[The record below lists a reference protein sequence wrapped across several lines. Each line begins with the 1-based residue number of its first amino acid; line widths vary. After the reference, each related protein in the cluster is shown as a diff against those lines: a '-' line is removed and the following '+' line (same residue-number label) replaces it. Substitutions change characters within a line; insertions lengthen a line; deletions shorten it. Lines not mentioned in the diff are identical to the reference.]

1 MREEPALSADQSPRP
16 PLSFPEQ
23 GDGNP
28 EQGDGKQP
36 ELPRLHFPQRPDG
49 QGLAPAP
56 GGYPPPP
63 PAPPAPRDW
72 QTPTPGDAPPA
83 PPPGSAPPGSA
94 PPGNGA
100 PGSAPPG
107 HAPPGPPGA
116 PPDWPNRWG
125 PQPGAPGGPG
135 PRRQPRPAQPLRPPE
150 PVMRQ
155 RAIAALILGMLSLL
169 ALLGVSS
176 NFHRGVYLV
185 VFSLAV
191 GVAAC
196 WFGITAMRKARLAVT
211 MRPRGAVAGIVLGV
225 IGAVLS
231 VGVLV
236 FFAAFWPQLNA
247 YSKCLHEANT
257 PSAQQACADQLSRST
272 NLPRLRG

>member
-16 PLSFPEQ
+16 PLSFPEH

-28 EQGDGKQP
+28 ERGDGKQP

-63 PAPPAPRDW
+63 PAPPAPHDW
-72 QTPTPGDAPPA
+72 QTPAPGDAPPA
-83 PPPGSAPPGSA
+83 PPPGNA
-94 PPGNGA
+94 PPGNGP
-100 PGSAPPG
+100 PGNAPPG
-107 HAPPGPPGA
+107 NAPAGPPGA
-116 PPDWPNRWG
+116 PPDWADRWG

-135 PRRQPRPAQPLRPPE
+135 PRRPPRPAQPLRPPE

-185 VFSLAV
+185 IFALAV

-225 IGAVLS
+225 IGALLSAVL
-231 VGVLV
+231 LIA
-236 FFAAFWPQLNA
+236 FAAFWQQLNSFSQGLNQA
-247 YSKCLHEANT
+247 TT
-257 PSAQQACADQLSRST
+257 PSAQQACLSQLHRSVGVSRLS
-272 NLPRLRG
+272 G